1 MDACENPLSDATV
14 LVQIAEAAR
23 KDPATL
29 QPALVALQAEAPHLL
44 LRVQANQAAFLALIQ
59 GEQRTPPS
67 ATADAVPHS
76 TTVPQPA
83 PEAKH
88 AAPAP
93 VVTEAPVSSEEAP
106 PGLAV
111 TIVHKGTPH
120 ALQIDLE
127 ESVEVLRFQVFSL
140 TDVPPNEQHISG
152 LGPGVLRDGA
162 DLRTLGI
169 VPGTWA
175 MLARTPAAAP
185 VASAPAPTTDAAAAV
200 AAAAAAAAAG
210 SAQGRA
216 RMEGRLISGLETAR
230 GHADP
235 LKQAAARAVVPWAR
249 LCATAA
255 AARADSVGD
264 AAVGGAAVGDAAVG
278 GAAVGGVAAGG
289 AADEAGAAGEVR
301 AAEMCETQAET
312 QGTPP
317 PGAAELGE
325 LLRWFK
331 RDFFVWVDKPHC
343 EVQSLTFRTLRTHL
357 THRAHRTHRTHRT
370 HRS

>member
-1 MDACENPLSDATV
+1 MAATAAAASALRLVAEALAGARSFGAARAGYAWTVGEGTTGGKLSEQRRQRVEKRRELMFWAAKCARKVQGYKRNPRLEIFPVFRSCKRRQRGAPPPSPGAPHIAVMDASENPLSDATV

-29 QPALVALQAEAPHLL
+29 QPALVALQSEAPHLL

-76 TTVPQPA
+76 ATVPQPA
-83 PEAKH
+83 PEAQH

-264 AAVGGAAVGDAAVG
+264 AA
-278 GAAVGGVAAGG
+278 
-289 AADEAGAAGEVR
+289 
-301 AAEMCETQAET
+301 
-312 QGTPP
+312 
-317 PGAAELGE
+317 
-325 LLRWFK
+325 
-331 RDFFVWVDKPHC
+331 
-343 EVQSLTFRTLRTHL
+343 
-357 THRAHRTHRTHRT
+357 
-370 HRS
+370 